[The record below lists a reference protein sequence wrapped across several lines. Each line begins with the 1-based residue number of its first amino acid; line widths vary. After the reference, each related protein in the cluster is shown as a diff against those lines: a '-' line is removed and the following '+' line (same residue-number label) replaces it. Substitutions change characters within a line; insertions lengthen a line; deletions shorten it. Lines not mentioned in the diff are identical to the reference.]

1 MTDGPV
7 EGRVGHRSGRRPR
20 RWVLGAA
27 VVVAVVAVAVSP
39 SRGRADPSGEY
50 RPPVPPD
57 ALSTGCY
64 PLPGDARFDFPY
76 QVRRDG
82 DVGSRRALEVQYDL
96 VDRDE
101 AVQGVVEAFTEV
113 GFEVTGGAAAL
124 DVVPEV
130 GDEDAVSL
138 TLSRGGERVL
148 AEVVPFAETSSDQ
161 IVRGTIRLDL
171 PQVAAQSDDPVCS
184 DPSSTKRYPETV
196 EESS

>member
-1 MTDGPV
+1 VTDAPV
-7 EGRVGHRSGRRPR
+7 ADRGGRRAR
-20 RWVLGAA
+20 RWVVGVA
-27 VVVAVVAVAVSP
+27 VVVAVVAIAVSP

-82 DVGSRRALEVQYDL
+82 DVGSRRELEVQYDL
-96 VDRDE
+96 VGRDE

-113 GFEVTGGAAAL
+113 GFELGAAGAAGV
-124 DVVPEV
+124 DIPA
-130 GDEDAVSL
+130 EDDGPVSIA
-138 TLSRGGERVL
+138 LSRGGETVL
-148 AEVVPFAETSSDQ
+148 AEVVPFTETSTDQ

-171 PQVAAQSDDPVCS
+171 PQVAVQSDDPACS
-184 DPSSTKRYPETV
+184 DPTSTKRYPEGTG
-196 EESS
+196 S